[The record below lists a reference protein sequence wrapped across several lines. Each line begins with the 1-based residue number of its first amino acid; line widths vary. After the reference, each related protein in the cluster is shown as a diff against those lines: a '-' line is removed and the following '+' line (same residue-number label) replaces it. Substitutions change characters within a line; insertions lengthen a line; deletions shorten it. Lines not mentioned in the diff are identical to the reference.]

1 MALDCLE
8 NTTKV
13 SGTDM
18 GKDAFDSMTNDILTR
33 CGRRT
38 LPKHSVSTS
47 KYEAWKR
54 EFTFEG
60 IRGARYGQS
69 FCNYFDITDHV
80 LFYKVD
86 WASADQYIRSMYLAK
101 S

>member
-1 MALDCLE
+1 MGNDVFE
-8 NTTKV
+8 NMTA
-13 SGTDM
+13 DLLAM
-18 GKDAFDSMTNDILTR
+18 DARIERRNSVPQAEYDAWRGEFVFD
-33 CGRRT
+33 
-38 LPKHSVSTS
+38 
-47 KYEAWKR
+47 
-54 EFTFEG
+54 G
-60 IRGARYGQS
+60 IRGMRYGQS